1 MNKKI
6 VKGRP
11 LTDKERRLV
20 EENHNLIYGYANLHN
35 LQITDDIN
43 RIYHSCTSHEDWYGA
58 LATGLCH
65 AARTWDETKGSFSY
79 WAYLNMDSEVEKVK
93 KAFCIHNPKIID
105 TLENIEFVA
114 RGDNK
119 NRITDSS
126 LDSYLFE
133 HKADAIY
140 GRDEDLDSVEIHILL
155 EEAYKKVGKWG
166 KLCKGALE
174 GDVEISVSAQEL
186 GVTRQ
191 RGWEKYNKYFL
202 PQLRAELEEAL
213 KIH

>member
-1 MNKKI
+1 MSEKI
-6 VKGRP
+6 TKDRP

-20 EENHNLIYGYANLHN
+20 EENHNLIYSYANLHN

-43 RIYHSCTSHEDWYGA
+43 RICYSRTSHEDWYGA

-79 WAYLNMDSEVEKVK
+79 WAYINMNSEVKKVK
-93 KAFCIHNPKIID
+93 KAYCIHNPKIID

-119 NRITDSS
+119 NRMNDSS
-126 LDSYLFE
+126 LDSYLSE
-133 HKADAIY
+133 HKTDATY
-140 GRDEDLDSVEIHILL
+140 GRDEDLDSVETHILL
-155 EEAYKKVGKWG
+155 EEAYKKMGKWG

-186 GVTRQ
+186 GVSRQ
-191 RGWEKYNKYFL
+191 WGWQKYNAYLL
-202 PQLRAELEEAL
+202 PQLRAELKEAL
-213 KIH
+213 NLY